1 VKTTA
6 SSHTH
11 DVAVEAAIAALRAEL
26 LDELGKL
33 AGRHDAA
40 LDTLAA
46 RIAALEE
53 APEDPGTPPTDPPP
67 PTDWPTRLQQA
78 IDNAPAGGT
87 LDLRGVPEPYSELVL
102 ITKPITL
109 VGAWID
115 GSAFASNASA
125 IGIEVRGTQDVT
137 LVAPRVE
144 DVRYCGIM
152 VADSLRV
159 EIDDPVVRRV
169 DAQRQNA
176 NMNAYGIAVTDRG
189 TRRSADVTV
198 RRALV
203 EDVPDWHGL
212 DTHGGI
218 RVKFLDSIVRR
229 TNRAIFVTASTLGGA
244 TECEVSRNLCAE
256 PTPRRD
262 VLTKPPYN
270 EVGLTVVGGCTAFG
284 DANVFEGWPAG
295 NAVNVQSGGIGTFTG
310 TVVR

>member
-1 VKTTA
+1 MNTNSA
-6 SSHTH
+6 PSHVHGLTEV
-11 DVAVEAAIAALRAEL
+11 DEAIAALRGEY
-26 LDELGKL
+26 
-33 AGRHDAA
+33 DAA
-40 LDTLAA
+40 LDNIVA
-46 RIAALEE
+46 RLEALEGA
-53 APEDPGTPPTDPPP
+53 APPEPPP
-67 PTDWPTRLQQA
+67 PTDWPTILQAA
-78 IDNAPAGGT
+78 IDAASPGAT
-87 LDLRGVPEPYSELVL
+87 IDLRGVPEPYRELLL
-102 ITKPITL
+102 ITKPLTL
-109 VGAWID
+109 IGAWID
-115 GSAFASNASA
+115 GTAFASNASA
-125 IGIEVRGTQDVT
+125 TGIEVRGTSDVV

-159 EIDDPVVRRV
+159 TIDDATVRRV
-169 DAQRQNA
+169 DANRQNA

-189 TRRSADVTV
+189 TRRSQDVTV

-218 RVKFLDSIVRR
+218 DVRFLDCTVRR

-244 TECEVSRNLCAE
+244 TACEVSRNLCTE

-270 EVGLTVVGGCTAFG
+270 EVGITVVSGCSAFG
-284 DANVFEGWPAG
+284 DGNVLEGWPAG